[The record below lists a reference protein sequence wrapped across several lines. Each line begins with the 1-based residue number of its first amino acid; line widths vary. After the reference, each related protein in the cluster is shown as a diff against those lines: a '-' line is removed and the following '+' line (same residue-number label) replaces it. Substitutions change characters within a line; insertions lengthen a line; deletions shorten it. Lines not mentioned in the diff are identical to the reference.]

1 VRGVVPALVGSLLI
15 AALSTLG
22 DFIWARYI
30 PAHRPLFGILH
41 GVALCAAIG
50 LVLGAVRSLPMR
62 GVVAGGAIGLGA
74 DSGYYLLARIM
85 GYTAMFVLWMAL
97 WAAFGF
103 LIGRGLGGPPSRT
116 GEALARGGLAA
127 IGSGLAFYLISGIW
141 SRPPPGGPDYAY
153 HFLCWTVAFLP
164 GFLALL
170 VRRQERG

>member
-1 VRGVVPALVGSLLI
+1 
-15 AALSTLG
+15 
-22 DFIWARYI
+22 
-30 PAHRPLFGILH
+30 
-41 GVALCAAIG
+41 
-50 LVLGAVRSLPMR
+50 
-62 GVVAGGAIGLGA
+62 
-74 DSGYYLLARIM
+74 
-85 GYTAMFVLWMAL
+85 VLWMAL